1 MPAIHLKVSGK
12 ENPALAQ
19 QLAKTISHLTSQIL
33 NKKPEV
39 TVVTVSFIPDYLWFV
54 NSESLAELKKNSFF
68 LTIKISDSTN
78 LKDDKAK
85 YIEAL
90 HRLLSDVLG
99 NVHPV
104 SYSAIEEM
112 KADAYGYEGLTIE
125 YKIINNK
132 ILNLKT
138 KNNDK

>member
-1 MPAIHLKVSGK
+1 MPAIHLKVSGQ
-12 ENPALAQ
+12 ENPALAK
-19 QLAKTISHLTSQIL
+19 QLVQTISSLTKQIL

-39 TVVTVSFIPDYLWFV
+39 TVVTVSFIPDYLWFI

-90 HRLLSDVLG
+90 HEQLSLAVG

-104 SYSAIEEM
+104 SYTAIEEM
-112 KADAYGYEGLTIE
+112 KADAYGYDGLTIE
-125 YKIINNK
+125 YKIISNK
-132 ILNLKT
+132 ISNFKT
-138 KNNDK
+138 NKK

>member
-1 MPAIHLKVSGK
+1 MPAIHLKVSGN
-12 ENPALAQ
+12 ENPALAK
-19 QLAKTISHLTSQIL
+19 QLVQTISSLTKQIL

-39 TVVTVSFIPDYLWFV
+39 TVITVSFIPDYLWFI
-54 NSESLAELKKNSFF
+54 NSESLAELKMNSFF

-90 HRLLSDVLG
+90 HAELSLVVG

-104 SYSAIEEM
+104 SYTAIEEM
-112 KADAYGYEGLTIE
+112 KADAYGYDGLTIE
-125 YKIINNK
+125 YKIISNK
-132 ILNLKT
+132 ISNFKT
-138 KNNDK
+138 KKK

>member
-12 ENPALAQ
+12 ENPALAKE
-19 QLAKTISHLTSQIL
+19 LVKNITALTKEIL
-33 NKKPEV
+33 NKRSEV
-39 TVVTVSFIPDYLWFV
+39 TVVTVSFIPDYLWFI

-85 YIEAL
+85 FIEAL
-90 HRLLSDVLG
+90 HNMLSSILK

-104 SYSAIEEM
+104 SYTAIEEI

-132 ILNLKT
+132 ISNLKIESQI
-138 KNNDK
+138 K

>member
-12 ENPALAQ
+12 ENPALAKE
-19 QLAKTISHLTSQIL
+19 LVKTIRTLTNQIL
-33 NKKPEV
+33 HKKPEV
-39 TVVTVSFIPDYLWFV
+39 TVVIVSFIPDYLWFV

-90 HRLLSDVLG
+90 HGELSDILG

-104 SYSAIEEM
+104 SYTAIEEM
-112 KADAYGYEGLTIE
+112 KADAYGYEGLTI
-125 YKIINNK
+125 
-132 ILNLKT
+132 
-138 KNNDK
+138 

>member
-12 ENPALAQ
+12 ENPALAKE
-19 QLAKTISHLTSQIL
+19 LVKTISNLTNQIL
-33 NKKPEV
+33 HKKPEV
-39 TVVTVSFIPDYLWFV
+39 TVVTISFIPDYLWFV

-90 HRLLSDVLG
+90 HNLLSELLE

-125 YKIINNK
+125 YKIISNK
-132 ILNLKT
+132 ISNFKKEDNL
-138 KNNDK
+138 

>member
-12 ENPALAQ
+12 ENPALAKE
-19 QLAKTISHLTSQIL
+19 LVKTISGLTNEIL
-33 NKKPEV
+33 HKRPEI

-90 HRLLSDVLG
+90 HKSLSDVIG
-99 NVHPV
+99 NIHPV
-104 SYSAIEEM
+104 SYTAIEEM

-132 ILNLKT
+132 ISNFRKE
-138 KNNDK
+138 K

>member
-12 ENPALAQ
+12 ENPALAKG
-19 QLAKTISHLTSQIL
+19 LVKTISGLTNEIL
-33 NKKPEV
+33 HKRSEI

-90 HRLLSDVLG
+90 HKSLSDVIG
-99 NVHPV
+99 NIHPV
-104 SYSAIEEM
+104 SYTAIEEM

-132 ILNLKT
+132 ISNFRKE
-138 KNNDK
+138 K

>member
-1 MPAIHLKVSGK
+1 MPAINLKVSGQ
-12 ENPALAQ
+12 ENPALAKE
-19 QLAKTISHLTSQIL
+19 LAKTISSLTKEIL

-39 TVVTVSFIPDYLWFV
+39 TVITVSFIPDYLWFI

-68 LTIKISDSTN
+68 LSIKISDSTN

-85 YIEAL
+85 FIEAL
-90 HRLLSDVLG
+90 HNSLAAILG

-104 SYSAIEEM
+104 SYTAIEEM

-132 ILNLKT
+132 ISKV
-138 KNNDK
+138 

>member
-1 MPAIHLKVSGK
+1 MPVINLQVSGQ
-12 ENPALAQ
+12 ENPD
-19 QLAKTISHLTSQIL
+19 LAKELVQTISSLTKDIL

-39 TVVTVSFIPDYLWFV
+39 TVITVSFIPDYLWFI
-54 NSESLAELKKNSFF
+54 NSKSLAELKKNSFF

-85 YIEAL
+85 FIEAL
-90 HRLLSDVLG
+90 HNALASILG
-99 NVHPV
+99 SLHPV
-104 SYSAIEEM
+104 SYAAIEEM

-132 ILNLKT
+132 ISKV
-138 KNNDK
+138 